1 MGSLF
6 CIGIVIAIMSSEG
19 LQRCFV
25 LHRRPYS
32 ESSLILDVFSE
43 EYGRITLMSKGARG
57 KRSNLKGAL
66 QPFTPLLLKWSG
78 KGSMKTL
85 RQAEPISLGLPLT
98 GINLYSA
105 MYVNELA
112 ARVLVAEVPFPA
124 LFHDYLHALTELAQN
139 TNPEPALRRFELAV
153 LSAMGYGVDFL
164 HCAGTGEL
172 VEAGMTYRYRE
183 QKGFIA
189 SVRRD
194 NLSFSGEELIA
205 ISERRFVT
213 PDQLKA
219 AKRFTRIALKPYL
232 GGKPLKSRELFLS
245 ATATSRTRSN
255 GK

>member
-1 MGSLF
+1 MNPSD
-6 CIGIVIAIMSSEG
+6 G
-19 LQRCFV
+19 LQRCFI

-43 EYGRITLMSKGARG
+43 EYGRLTILSKGARS

-85 RQAEPISLGLPLT
+85 RQAEPISLGLPLS
-98 GINLYSA
+98 GITLYSA
-105 MYVNELA
+105 MYVNELIG
-112 ARVLVAEVPFPA
+112 RVLAAEVAMPG
-124 LFHDYLHALTELAQN
+124 LFHDYLFALTELVQSD
-139 TNPEPALRRFELAV
+139 NPEPALRRFELAL

-164 HCAGTGEL
+164 HCAGSGEP
-172 VEAGMTYRYRE
+172 VDPDMTYRYRE

-189 SVRRD
+189 SVRMD
-194 NLSFSGEELIA
+194 NLTFYGNELIA

-213 PDQLKA
+213 REQLKA

-232 GGKPLKSRELFLS
+232 GGKPLKSRELFIQ
-245 ATATSRTRSN
+245 TRIPRARSIE
-255 GK
+255 K

>member
-1 MGSLF
+1 MN
-6 CIGIVIAIMSSEG
+6 APDG

-43 EYGRITLMSKGARG
+43 EFGRITLMSKGARS

-98 GINLYSA
+98 GIYLYSA
-105 MYVNELA
+105 MYVNELVG
-112 ARVLVAEVPFPA
+112 RVLMQEVPMPG
-124 LFHDYLHALTELAQN
+124 LFHDYLFALTELAQAD
-139 TNPEPALRRFELAV
+139 NPEPALRRFELA
-153 LSAMGYGVDFL
+153 LLAAMGYGVDFL
-164 HCAGTGEL
+164 HCAGTGESIDPQ
-172 VEAGMTYRYRE
+172 MTYRYRD

-194 NLSFSGEELIA
+194 NLTFYGNELIA
-205 ISERRFVT
+205 ISERRFLT
-213 PDQLKA
+213 KEQLQA

-232 GGKPLKSRELFLS
+232 GGKPLKSRELFVQMRIP
-245 ATATSRTRSN
+245 RTWSME
-255 GK
+255 K

>member
-1 MGSLF
+1 MN
-6 CIGIVIAIMSSEG
+6 APDG

-43 EYGRITLMSKGARG
+43 EFGRITLMSKGARS

-98 GINLYSA
+98 GIYLYSA
-105 MYVNELA
+105 MYVNELVG
-112 ARVLVAEVPFPA
+112 RVLMQEVPMPG
-124 LFHDYLHALTELAQN
+124 LFHDYLFALTELAQAD
-139 TNPEPALRRFELAV
+139 NPEPALRRFELA
-153 LSAMGYGVDFL
+153 LLAAMGYGVDFL
-164 HCAGTGEL
+164 HCAGTGESIDPQ
-172 VEAGMTYRYRE
+172 MTYRYRD

-194 NLSFSGEELIA
+194 NLTFYGNELIA
-205 ISERRFVT
+205 ISERRFLT
-213 PDQLKA
+213 KEQLQA

-232 GGKPLKSRELFLS
+232 GGKPLKSRELFVQMRIP
-245 ATATSRTRSN
+245 RTRSME
-255 GK
+255 K